1 MKQKYETP
9 VMEVIQFDS
18 EDIITTSV
26 TVTPDPDVPGES
38 TDFDDWFN

>member
-18 EDIITTSV
+18 EDIITTSGV
-26 TVTPDPDVPGES
+26 TIDPNPDVPDTGVGFE
-38 TDFDDWFN
+38 

>member
-18 EDIITTSV
+18 EDIITTSGV
-26 TVTPDPDVPGES
+26 EVGTDPTVPDTGVGFE
-38 TDFDDWFN
+38 

>member
-26 TVTPDPDVPGES
+26 IPTPDPDVPDTGV
-38 TDFDDWFN
+38 DFEDF

>member
-18 EDIITTSV
+18 EDIITTSGV
-26 TVTPDPDVPGES
+26 IVGGDPDVEGPEV
-38 TDFDDWFN
+38 DFEDF

>member
-18 EDIITTSV
+18 EDIITTSGV
-26 TVTPDPDVPGES
+26 IVGPDPDVPDTGVGFE
-38 TDFDDWFN
+38 